1 MIIRYQSNI
10 GGLLPTPGIHGGVNE
25 RKRDPADF
33 WTRERSHLDGG
44 DMGDTPPFRLAKETN
59 HSPRKRLF
67 SLSSGG
73 GVDPPLSGRRPASAT
88 PFLAAGHPGHP
99 PLSTGTV
106 PLPSLRTRPKDWSTQ
121 KPPVCLNP
129 PQTPG
134 NSQRRDFGGQRLT
147 QRLVCPFFS
156 ALVRREG
163 AGHPPR
169 RVKLDLELHHQD

>member
-10 GGLLPTPGIHGGVNE
+10 GGLRPGSMAESMSESEILPTSGPGSAPIWTEATWVMRRLSVWQRRRITARGNGSFPF
-25 RKRDPADF
+25 PA
-33 WTRERSHLDGG
+33 
-44 DMGDTPPFRLAKETN
+44 
-59 HSPRKRLF
+59 
-67 SLSSGG
+67 G

-88 PFLAAGHPGHP
+88 PFLAAGHP

-169 RVKLDLELHHQD
+169 RVKIDLELHHQD